1 MRYALT
7 SSEQGLIL
15 VDRYGQKPPL
25 RIDYT
30 SKSFNQRR
38 RHLTPKHEQ
47 LIKAVNQKPGAT
59 VLDMTA
65 GLGFDAFI
73 LASYGHQVVMIERSK
88 VVYLLVK
95 DALKRAALVEE
106 LIPTVSR
113 MQLLLGDST
122 QQAWQEQKF
131 DVAGSTQCLTP
142 RKNRRYPSD
151 LCRCYK
157 RF

>member
-15 VDRYGQKPPL
+15 IDRYGQKPPL

-30 SKSFNQRR
+30 SQSFIQRR

-73 LASYGHQVVMIERSK
+73 LASYGHQVVMIE
-88 VVYLLVK
+88 
-95 DALKRAALVEE
+95 
-106 LIPTVSR
+106 
-113 MQLLLGDST
+113 
-122 QQAWQEQKF
+122 
-131 DVAGSTQCLTP
+131 
-142 RKNRRYPSD
+142 
-151 LCRCYK
+151 
-157 RF
+157 